1 MWGALGTQPG
11 KRLAGRAD
19 GVNPRC
25 ATLPD
30 PSPGV
35 AGGGAVFSCA
45 LGHRSLWA
53 GATVCLGSSSL
64 LPSPPGLLPRAL
76 PVCTSLC
83 PQVTAGP
90 RHPGEQH
97 NLPLSLPPARWKPG
111 PSLTRPPGL
120 AAFVSSGSLPFL
132 LSAHL
137 APAPAGAQSHEGFL
151 RPLPPPAAPHSLS
164 CSLPIHLSPPSPLC
178 VHPSV
183 TASPGPLPPS
193 HARRS
198 LSPWLSSL
206 AGLRAPSLL
215 QPNKDC
221 LLPLALPSFFL
232 FPDILSALLF
242 LLSLVSLAPPQLMG
256 EGGDSGVPAP
266 SP

>member
-35 AGGGAVFSCA
+35 AGGRGCHQLCSGPQEP
-45 LGHRSLWA
+45 LGRSHGVPGIFFLASFPAWPA
-53 GATVCLGSSSL
+53 STCSPCL
-64 LPSPPGLLPRAL
+64 PA
-76 PVCTSLC
+76 CTSLC

-90 RHPGEQH
+90 RHPGEHH
-97 NLPLSLPPARWKPG
+97 NLPLSLPPARWKPR

-137 APAPAGAQSHEGFL
+137 SPAPARSQSH
-151 RPLPPPAAPHSLS
+151 
-164 CSLPIHLSPPSPLC
+164 
-178 VHPSV
+178 
-183 TASPGPLPPS
+183 
-193 HARRS
+193 
-198 LSPWLSSL
+198 
-206 AGLRAPSLL
+206 
-215 QPNKDC
+215 
-221 LLPLALPSFFL
+221 
-232 FPDILSALLF
+232 
-242 LLSLVSLAPPQLMG
+242 
-256 EGGDSGVPAP
+256 
-266 SP
+266 